1 MTAIQTIN
9 FFFVLVNVLTGI
21 LDRIYGN
28 VARIEETIKF
38 VAVVVALSAAIVA
51 AVVVTVMFAHVAAA
65 VLVVAIA
72 GYVVFSK

>member
-9 FFFVLVNVLTGI
+9 FFFILANALTGI

-28 VARIEETIKF
+28 VARIEEACKF
-38 VAVVVALSAAIVA
+38 LAVVVALSAGIVA

-72 GYVVFSK
+72 GYLVFK